1 MLQIRIENRFVNPQK
16 WSPHIP
22 QSFRAGRAIDE
33 VDLRVAREF
42 KKVVQRKD
50 IHKDSDSEDDDM
62 GPMPLVNPDSNANAF
77 SNQNQNKWKAVNFKQ
92 VAPSKPFFL

>member
-1 MLQIRIENRFVNPQK
+1 MLQIRMENRFVNPQK
-16 WSPHIP
+16 WPPHNP

-33 VDLRVAREF
+33 EDLRVAREF

-77 SNQNQNKWKAVNFKQ
+77 SN
-92 VAPSKPFFL
+92 